1 MLITLPHTF
10 TTKDGRSML
19 VREATWQDA
28 EKVIQYVK
36 VVGDESENLTFT
48 SNDFNKTISEEVQ
61 IIMDHQKKE
70 NHVFII
76 AEMDDQIVG
85 QLNVMASH
93 KPRLFHVGEFGISVR
108 KSHWGLGVGSALMQA
123 MVDWAKQS
131 GVIRKLNLMV
141 RADNE
146 KAQGLY
152 KKFGFE
158 YEGTNRRDMIINGQ
172 MHDAHYMGLLID

>member
-10 TTKDGRSML
+10 TLKDGSAL
-19 VREATWQDA
+19 HVREANWQDA
-28 EKVIQYVK
+28 ERIIQYVK
-36 VVGDESENLTFT
+36 AVGDESENLTFT
-48 SNDFNKTISEEVQ
+48 SKDFNKTISEEVK
-61 IIMDHQKKE
+61 IINDYQKTPNKI
-70 NHVFII
+70 FII
-76 AEMDDQIVG
+76 AEADGQIVG
-85 QLNVMASH
+85 QLDVAASH
-93 KPRLFHVGEFGISVR
+93 KPRLYHVGEFGISVR
-108 KSHWGLGVGSALMQA
+108 KSHWGLGVGAALMQS
-123 MVDWAKQS
+123 MVDWAKQT
-131 GVIRKLNLMV
+131 GIIRKLNLMV

>member
-1 MLITLPHTF
+1 
-10 TTKDGRSML
+10 
-19 VREATWQDA
+19 
-28 EKVIQYVK
+28 
-36 VVGDESENLTFT
+36 
-48 SNDFNKTISEEVQ
+48 
-61 IIMDHQKKE
+61 
-70 NHVFII
+70 
-76 AEMDDQIVG
+76 
-85 QLNVMASH
+85 
-93 KPRLFHVGEFGISVR
+93 
-108 KSHWGLGVGSALMQA
+108 MQA